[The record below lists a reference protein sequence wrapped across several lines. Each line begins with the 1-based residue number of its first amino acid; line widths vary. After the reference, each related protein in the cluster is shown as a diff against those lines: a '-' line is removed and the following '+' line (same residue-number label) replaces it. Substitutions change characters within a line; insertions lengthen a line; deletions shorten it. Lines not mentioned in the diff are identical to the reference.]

1 MKTAKVEVQGE
12 VGYYE
17 SEQYKIE
24 VLGSLCTIEYK
35 LENIPEEI
43 DFARLVQG
51 ATQIALQIKAL
62 IV

>member
-24 VLGSLCTIEYK
+24 VLDSLCTIEYK

-43 DFARLVQG
+43 DFARLVRG

>member
-62 IV
+62 IA

>member
-1 MKTAKVEVQGE
+1 MKTAKVEIQGA

-17 SEQYKIE
+17 SEQYRIE
-24 VLGSLCTIEYK
+24 VQGTLCTIDYK

-62 IV
+62 IA

>member
-1 MKTAKVEVQGE
+1 MKTAKVEIQGAE
-12 VGYYE
+12 GRYE

-24 VLGSLCTIEYK
+24 ILGSLCVIEYK
-35 LENIPEEI
+35 LENIPEGT